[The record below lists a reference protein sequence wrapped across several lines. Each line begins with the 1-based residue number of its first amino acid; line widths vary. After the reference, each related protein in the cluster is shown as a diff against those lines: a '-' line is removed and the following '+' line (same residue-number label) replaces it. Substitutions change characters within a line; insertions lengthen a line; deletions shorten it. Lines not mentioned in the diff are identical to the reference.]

1 VTDAASSEI
10 CSVEEAVGMCAA
22 GDKRG
27 IDRLLGEEGG
37 RLLGVAMRMLTRRDL
52 AEEAVQDTMVQVW
65 RKAAQYRADTGSAK
79 GWLYAIL
86 RNRCRNILRDEARL
100 MTLSPDELTAVQ
112 DARQESVPLEGWE
125 MLSGPT
131 KLKDCLALLDASGR
145 EAILLAHV
153 AGFTHGEISARLK
166 VPLGTVK
173 SWVRRSLVS
182 LRGCLS

>member
-1 VTDAASSEI
+1 MTEAASSEI
-10 CSVEEAVGMCAA
+10 CSVEEAVGICAA
-22 GDKRG
+22 GDNRG
-27 IDRLLGEEGG
+27 IDMILSEEGG

-65 RKAAQYRADTGSAK
+65 RKASQYRAETGSAK
-79 GWLYAIL
+79 GWLYTIL
-86 RNRCRNILRDEARL
+86 RNRCRNILRDETRL
-100 MTLSPDELTAVQ
+100 TALPLDELTTMQ
-112 DARQESVPLEGWE
+112 DARQESVTLEGWE
-125 MLSGPT
+125 ILPGT
-131 KLKDCLALLDASGR
+131 TRLKDCLASLDASGR

-153 AGFTHGEISARLK
+153 AGFSHGEISARLK